1 MDMYEN
7 DMVKLNIQI
16 LVVVCT
22 EFKIH
27 VKIFL

>member
-16 LVVVCT
+16 LVVCT
-22 EFKIH
+22 EFKLH